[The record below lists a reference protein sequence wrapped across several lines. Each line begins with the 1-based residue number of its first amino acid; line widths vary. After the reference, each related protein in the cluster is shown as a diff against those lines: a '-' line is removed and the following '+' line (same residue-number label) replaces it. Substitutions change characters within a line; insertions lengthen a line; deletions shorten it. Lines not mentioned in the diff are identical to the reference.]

1 MEAVRSSLVRGGE
14 VAAVDELQ
22 LEGAPKAFPGG
33 IVIAVALAT
42 HGRNQVGLG
51 PCRSEITRRI
61 LNAPIGVEAEIWR
74 GIALAQSPGEGG
86 ADPGRVERLAHGP
99 TNALAAGEV
108 EAGGKLKPALTGLD
122 VGDVGDPDRVGRR
135 RVRSLGKALGS
146 GLVAVGGSNAVAA
159 FLTPAE
165 ASGLHASSEAVAA
178 VVAAFFEQ
186 CLPEARAAVGL
197 AALGMEEFDVF
208 GPGQAFERPGAG
220 IGLPVA
226 PGVVAAGRNEHALAK
241 SQKGV
246 VGSQRMNAF
255 KALVGGSARIPS
267 VFFRM

>member
-146 GLVAVGGSNAVAA
+146 GLVA
-159 FLTPAE
+159 
-165 ASGLHASSEAVAA
+165 A

-246 VGSQRMNAF
+246 VGSQRVNAF